1 MYTKFISKPIQ
12 EKLKAKERALARLGN
27 QPQEQQN
34 NDSLELKDLASRT
47 VFVRMCS
54 NKSKVPNILISGGE
68 HNDRGIPLGFGDSYK
83 DRRGNTDEEG
93 NPVDNSG
100 IRAVPGIKDITVEYK
115 GGFKAIRECTINWSV
130 PAIEDLDRLTPYFLT
145 VGKTVVVD
153 WGWVNANKKSLRQQ
167 IGVTPFIERNIDT
180 TNNTVSYSVDQ
191 EIFTNPQQRVIDA
204 GGDYDAIG
212 GRIKNFNY
220 TLREDGGFDC
230 ITTITAL
237 GAALFHKPVDV
248 SGDKQGTR
256 KSKKDSSP
264 VFTPPDTL
272 INFLLN
278 LKNVLKYN
286 VLGIEK
292 DREFESLYK
301 LSKGERG
308 LYSNA
313 IYKIIPFSGRKT
325 KAISEKFSCI
335 VTNDSQNPDVILTL
349 HPEGK
354 ENIFVTWGYFEDQ
367 ILNRYLSYNGGSEDG
382 SGIKMTMRSIDT
394 ILDAEGKAISTK
406 ELQFGELDFEEEDEL
421 QTKYNVNLDVEEYNS
436 TLKQPTLIRYPSLL
450 YPIDPM
456 KFFILE
462 TNSLIVATDK
472 KTGAISE
479 EGLQTSFF
487 KEKLKIGGDVKKRI
501 KEFLHAFLDMGF
513 QNKADFSSKS
523 FNAQN
528 IGTREK
534 GKLRNIYINIK
545 EIQKAFGI
553 TNADSNDTTK
563 NNVSPPGTIGAAVTN
578 LLNELNGNFHNCWDF
593 DLAVDQYDSTN
604 IKVVD
609 KSDTNND
616 NPKYTTYEGGTDDKE
631 GRNSHKVQ
639 DLGLFKFPS
648 FKIGSIV
655 KTQNLEFK
663 IPDAQAVTILYG
675 ANKEKGQS
683 DSSAKSRLDK
693 LFRLDKVDSDKDP
706 YADKFLE
713 SLETSNFKVKDEVIG
728 EATQSIVV
736 SRQVGSYQ
744 SDENS
749 KIVEG
754 EGISLNIKESSYEW
768 KRYLPDV
775 EKTEK
780 PDSNPKT
787 TTNYEVDNFG
797 NLKYVT
803 RKITKDGKNPIS
815 ETVNKTFYSYDST
828 NKTLILES
836 NAQGALNSYIN
847 ASSPTAEYDVNS
859 LIPADLTLEIDG
871 TGGIIPGDIIQTD
884 YIQNKYKA
892 PISFTDSGGN
902 RTDAGPL
909 TYFQLFG
916 VTQKIDPSG
925 WKTEL
930 TSKMRINYIN
940 DGIDL
945 EYKVPVDNP
954 VEVKTST
961 IQNYDEPERPFI
973 PVPIEEE
980 DIVGDQALDD
990 LDFEDVPEFQQI
1002 PAPVNRPNIP
1012 VSMEDEDIEG
1022 DQELEDLDFDEIPP
1036 WIPPPY
1042 PSTLAL
1048 RRAKIEIE
1056 NQPERVPDESPPDVP
1071 LIPVGDVLSPEDINA
1086 LIEQGL
1092 ESSNISGNS
1101 TDLVEYP
1108 PEPDPRAEPAL
1119 PSQPIRRGGDY
1130 GNLNP
1135 LSLLDQIK
1143 SQKIIYVQPSFE
1155 VEKETGEIQKPQRFE
1170 TPQVQEVD
1178 YVSSP
1183 VEVAMAVNE
1192 NIKKELPEVIEVE
1205 TPQELNFIEPIST
1218 YKFQYEQN
1226 EILYALREDWRPL
1239 YQEADGSL
1247 TGARYKGKGQNRV
1260 ENRLVRSGQSKAVRQ
1275 AYWDNYIEGKNETG
1289 ISQTKFVD
1297 KDNFQIFPPVQPTGD
1312 LLRRERDTYWYGEF
1326 NPKYPLPPL

>member
-12 EKLKAKERALARLGN
+12 EKLKAKERALARLGKPS
-27 QPQEQQN
+27 QQQQN
-34 NDSLELKDLASRT
+34 DDSLELKDLASRT
-47 VFVRMCS
+47 IFVRMCS

-68 HNDRGIPLGFGDSYK
+68 HNERGIPLGFGDSYK
-83 DRRGNTDEEG
+83 DRTGNVDEEG
-93 NPVDNSG
+93 NPIDNSG
-100 IRAVPGIKDITVEYK
+100 IKAVPGVKDISVEYK
-115 GGFKAIRECTINWSV
+115 GGFKAIRECTINWTV

-167 IGVTPFIERNIDT
+167 IGVEPFIQRNIDVA
-180 TNNTVSYSVDQ
+180 NNTVNYSVDQ
-191 EIFTNPQQRVIDA
+191 EIFTNPQQRVIEA

-256 KSKKDSSP
+256 KSKKDNSP

-278 LKNVLKYN
+278 LKNVLKYD

-292 DREFESLYK
+292 DREFESLYE

-308 LYSNA
+308 LYSSA
-313 IYKIIPFSGRKT
+313 VYHTSYSLSGK
-325 KAISEKFSCI
+325 KKFAVSKNFSCI
-335 VTNDSQNPDVILTL
+335 IVNDSKNPDVILTV

-354 ENIFVTWGYFEDQ
+354 TDIFVTWGYFEDQ
-367 ILNRYLSYNGGSEDG
+367 ILNRYLSYSGGSEDG
-382 SGIKMTMRSIDT
+382 SGIKMTMRSTDT
-394 ILDAEGKAISTK
+394 ILDAEGKAIST
-406 ELQFGELDFEEEDEL
+406 EDLDGAIIER
-421 QTKYNVNLDVEEYNS
+421 YGVNLDIPSDDYNS
-436 TLKQPTLIRYPSLL
+436 TLKQTTLIRYPSLL
-450 YPIDPM
+450 YPTDPM

-479 EGLQTSFF
+479 EGLKTSFF
-487 KEKLKIGGDVKKRI
+487 KEKLQAAGDVKKRI

-528 IGTREK
+528 IGTRGK
-534 GKLRNIYINIK
+534 GKLRNIYVNIK
-545 EIQKAFGI
+545 EIQRAFGI

-563 NNVSPPGTIGAAVTN
+563 NNVSPPGTIGAAMTN

-593 DLAVDQYDSTN
+593 DLSVDQYDSTN

-609 KSDTNND
+609 KSDTNTD
-616 NPKYTTYEGGTDDKE
+616 NPKYTTYEGGVDDKE

-663 IPDAQAVTILYG
+663 IPDAQAITILYG
-675 ANKEKGQS
+675 SNKEKGQS

-693 LFRLDKVDSDKDP
+693 LFRLDKVDTDKDP

-713 SLETSNFKVKDEVIG
+713 SLETSNFKVEDKVIG

-736 SRQVGSYQ
+736 SRRVGSYQ

-754 EGISLNIKESSYEW
+754 EGISLNIKESPYEW

-775 EKTEK
+775 EKTDK

-787 TTNYEVDNFG
+787 TTNYEVDDFG

-803 RKITKDGKNPIS
+803 RKITKDGKNPIHLS
-815 ETVNKTFYSYDST
+815 RDNTFYSYDTT
-828 NKTLILES
+828 NKTLVLES

-892 PISFTDSGGN
+892 SISFTDLKGK

-954 VEVKTST
+954 LNPKTST
-961 IQNYDEPERPFI
+961 IQNSDEPERPFI
-973 PVPIEEE
+973 SIPIEEE
-980 DIVGDQALDD
+980 DIVGDQVLDD
-990 LDFEDVPEFQQI
+990 LDFEDIPEFQEI
-1002 PAPVNRPNIP
+1002 PAPVSRPNIP
-1012 VSMEDEDIEG
+1012 VPIDDEDIA
-1022 DQELEDLDFDEIPP
+1022 DDVELEDLDFDEIPP

-1042 PSTLAL
+1042 PSTLSL

-1071 LIPVGDVLSPEDINA
+1071 LIPVGGMLSSEDINA
-1086 LIEQGL
+1086 LIAQGL

-1130 GNLNP
+1130 GNLDP

-1143 SQKIIYVQPSFE
+1143 SQKIIYVQPAPE
-1155 VEKETGEIQKPQRFE
+1155 LTNETGEVQKPQRFE
-1170 TPQVQEVD
+1170 APQVEELNFE
-1178 YVSSP
+1178 SP
-1183 VEVAMAVNE
+1183 VEATIAVNE
-1192 NIKKELPEVIEVE
+1192 NIKKELPKEIVVA
-1205 TPQELNFIEPIST
+1205 TPQELNFIEKKST
-1218 YKFQYEQN
+1218 YNFSLDHN
-1226 EILYALREDWRPL
+1226 RILYNLREDWRPL
-1239 YQEADGSL
+1239 YKKTNGSL
-1247 TGARYKGKGQNRV
+1247 TGARFSGKGEDRV
-1260 ENRLVRSGQSKAVRQ
+1260 ENTLVRSGQPKEIRQ
-1275 AYWDNYIEGKNETG
+1275 AYWDAYIEGKNESG
-1289 ISQTKFVD
+1289 KSQTKFVD
-1297 KDNFQIFPPVQPTGD
+1297 KDNFTIFPPVQPTGD
-1312 LLRRERDTYWYGEF
+1312 LLRRERDTYWYGEW
-1326 NPKYPLPPL
+1326 NPGYTPPS

>member
-83 DRRGNTDEEG
+83 DRRGN
-93 NPVDNSG
+93 PIDNSG

-130 PAIEDLDRLTPYFLT
+130 PSIEDLDRLTPYFLT

-153 WGWVNANKKSLRQQ
+153 WGWVNANKKSLGQQ

-180 TNNTVSYSVDQ
+180 INNTVSYSVDQ
-191 EIFTNPQQRVIDA
+191 QIFDNPQQRIIEA

-248 SGDKQGTR
+248 SGDRQGTR
-256 KSKKDSSP
+256 KSKKGNNP
-264 VFTPPDTL
+264 VFAPPDTL
-272 INFLLN
+272 INFLIN
-278 LKNVLKYN
+278 LRSLIVYDVFGIRKSNKNQEHIDAAKSQ
-286 VLGIEK
+286 
-292 DREFESLYK
+292 FQ
-301 LSKGERG
+301 
-308 LYSNA
+308 
-313 IYKIIPFSGRKT
+313 IYKDIKLHGGRAQSGRT
-325 KAISEKFSCI
+325 YAMC
-335 VTNDSQNPDVILTL
+335 VDSKSNPNILWNIKSN
-349 HPEGK
+349 GK
-354 ENIFVTWGYFEDQ
+354 EDIFVTWGYFEDQ
-367 ILNRYLSYNGGSEDG
+367 ILNRYLSYKGGSEDG

-394 ILDAEGKAISTK
+394 VLDGNNNPIPSTDW
-406 ELQFGELDFEEEDEL
+406 LNGFLDFDEEEEL
-421 QTKYNVNLDVEEYNS
+421 ELNSISEGNVSSL
-436 TLKQPTLIRYPSLL
+436 LKQHTLIRYPSLL
-450 YPIDPM
+450 YPINPFD
-456 KFFILE
+456 FFILE
-462 TNSLIVATDK
+462 TNLKILSVDRKSGAINQEEDGFLGAIWNKITDK
-472 KTGAISE
+472 DEAPRQRKFME
-479 EGLQTSFF
+479 
-487 KEKLKIGGDVKKRI
+487 
-501 KEFLHAFLDMGF
+501 EFLKLGIST
-513 QNKADFSSKS
+513 QADFSSKY
-523 FNAQN
+523 FGKPGEGIRN
-528 IGTREK
+528 K
-534 GKLRNIYINIK
+534 GRLRNIFVNIK
-545 EIQKAFGI
+545 QIQKAFGI

-563 NNVSPPGTIGAAVTN
+563 NNVSPPGTIGTAITN

-593 DLAVDQYDSTN
+593 DLSVDQYDSTN

-609 KSDTNND
+609 KSDTNVD
-616 NPKYTTYEGGTDDKE
+616 KPKYTTYKGGTDDKD
-631 GRNSHKVQ
+631 GKNSHEVQ

-663 IPDAQAVTILYG
+663 IPDAQAITILYG

-683 DSSAKSRLDK
+683 DNSVKSKLDK
-693 LFRLDKVDSDKDP
+693 LFRLDKVDTDTDP
-706 YADKFLE
+706 YADKYLE
-713 SLETSNFKVKDEVIG
+713 SLETSNFKVEDKVVNEV
-728 EATQSIVV
+728 TSSIVKI
-736 SRQVGSYQ
+736 RQIGSENT
-744 SDENS
+744 SINS
-749 KIVEG
+749 KIVEN
-754 EGISLNIKESSYEW
+754 EGIGFNIKESKYEW
-768 KRYLPDV
+768 KRYLPDIDKV
-775 EKTEK
+775 DSPKTDE
-780 PDSNPKT
+780 KT
-787 TTNYEVDNFG
+787 TTKFEVRNG
-797 NLKYVT
+797 ELKHVT
-803 RKITKDGKNPIS
+803 RKITSDNSNPIAK
-815 ETVNKTFYSYDST
+815 EKNKTFYNLDEKKLELKLDSG
-828 NKTLILES
+828 
-836 NAQGALNSYIN
+836 AQGAVSSYIN
-847 ASSPTAEYDVNS
+847 SSSPIAEYDVNS

-892 PISFTDSGGN
+892 SISFTDSGGN

-930 TSKMRINYIN
+930 VSKMRINYIE

-954 VEVKTST
+954 IEVKTST

-1036 WIPPPY
+1036 WLPPSY

-1086 LIEQGL
+1086 LIAQGL

-1170 TPQVQEVD
+1170 APQVQEVD

-1247 TGARYKGKGQNRV
+1247 SGARYKGKGQNRV
-1260 ENRLVRSGQSKAVRQ
+1260 ENRLVRSGQPKEVRQ

-1289 ISQTKFVD
+1289 VSQTKFVD

-1326 NPKYPLPPL
+1326 NPKYPLPPS